1 MISPH
6 TGPDDQISFHGIDS
20 LPCRKTKRNGGK
32 RRGDSG
38 GGREFANTD
47 VFRVDRVDHV
57 VQIRFLLGADE
68 RMPVRMV
75 VDQRE
80 PKQQPQQAEYPER
93 VEHARPR
100 AGVPHEKAAQLHG
113 RDVAHLRS

>member
-6 TGPDDQISFHGIDS
+6 TGTDVQISFHGIDS
-20 LPCRKTKRNGGK
+20 LPWGENKTNGSWNVVSIHGA
-32 RRGDSG
+32 
-38 GGREFANTD
+38 REYTD
-47 VFRVDRVDHV
+47 VRRVDRVDHV

-80 PKQQPQQAEYPER
+80 PEHQPQQAEYPER

-100 AGVPHEKAAQLHG
+100 AGVPHEKPAQLHG
-113 RDVAHLRS
+113 RDVAHLRP